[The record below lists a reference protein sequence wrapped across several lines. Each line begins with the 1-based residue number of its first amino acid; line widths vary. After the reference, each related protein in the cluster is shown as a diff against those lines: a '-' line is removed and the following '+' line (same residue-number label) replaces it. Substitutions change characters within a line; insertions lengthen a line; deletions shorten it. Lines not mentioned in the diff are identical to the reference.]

1 MQVVN
6 GNGDR
11 TELDNNHGEPEVDR
25 IVEDK
30 ASVSVEKTDKTET
43 PEDKRVEPVDVQKQ
57 EHEKNGYQKRIDS
70 LVGQNYNLKRQLAEA
85 DKKFKE
91 FEEKFKTFEE
101 KISPKKFDDPRQE
114 FEHHLDSKIRGEF
127 ERRER
132 EFQENQTANERI
144 AKVQSRIGESIQSTQ
159 EIFPDA
165 QEVINS
171 HNEPLP
177 TEAIHFIMESDVSG
191 PISYLI
197 AKNPEI
203 YQKIVSFE
211 DPKSLERYLLRLEVK
226 AESMMESAR
235 NSRNQ
240 ERTVEREQ
248 TVESGK
254 VVTKVKEVPK
264 PLQPVTAKTPVV
276 NKGTPDPK
284 TDLSAWIKMRNEQER
299 RRNG

>member
-11 TELDNNHGEPEVDR
+11 TEVENNGENQQTTQKM
-25 IVEDK
+25 VESAEK
-30 ASVSVEKTDKTET
+30 VENTEST
-43 PEDKRVEPVDVQKQ
+43 EEKRVESADVQKQ

-91 FEEKFKTFEE
+91 FEERFKSFEE
-101 KISPKKFDDPRQE
+101 KVAPKKFDDPRQE
-114 FEHHLDSKIRGEF
+114 FEHHLENKIRGEF

-132 EFQENQTANERI
+132 EFNESQTANERI
-144 AKVQSRIGESIQSTQ
+144 AKVQTRIGESIQSTQ

-240 ERTVEREQ
+240 ERSVDRNQMVE
-248 TVESGK
+248 TGK
-254 VVTKVKEVPK
+254 VVTRTKDVPK
-264 PLQPVTAKTPVV
+264 PLQPMTPKTIVV
-276 NKGTPDPK
+276 NKGVPDPK